1 MSEFA
6 TAPRLLYKY
15 WPAMIA
21 GRPLVARPGL
31 RVIGT
36 CLLLITLALAL
47 PLEASQLLHRHDAGS
62 SAIYNGNCPLAA
74 VAACH
79 SVGLPVAISS
89 PARVLVPAG
98 VATLAPGARLFTP
111 ISRHTDPRAP
121 PLV

>member
-1 MSEFA
+1 
-6 TAPRLLYKY
+6 
-15 WPAMIA
+15 MIA
-21 GRPLVARPGL
+21 GHSLVAHPGL
-31 RVIGT
+31 RVIAT

-47 PLEASQLLHRHDAGS
+47 PLESSQLLHRHDAGS

-98 VATLAPGARLFTP
+98 DAMLASGARLFTP
-111 ISRHTDPRAP
+111 VPRHTDSRAP